1 MNYIDEM
8 NKTVERIA
16 QTVSSR
22 EVAEM
27 METRHD
33 NLMNKIE
40 KHNQILSNVTDL
52 NFKVSDLWQLSSYKD
67 STGRTLKEY
76 QVTKKGCEFLAH
88 KTTGEKGDLF
98 TIRYMNKFEEMEQ
111 YIKEQQV
118 KVPTTYKEALQHL
131 LVQVEENE
139 RLQLENQQQ
148 TKVIEKQSEVIGEMA
163 PKAEYFDALVD
174 NNLLTNIRDTAK
186 ELGVK
191 ERIFTEWLIQKNL
204 CYRDKKRKIKPYANK
219 MKYFELK
226 EFTTAWG
233 HSDTQTL
240 ITPRGKET
248 FRLLLIKDGLIK
260 DHNKQLELGLPV
272 NEVTKSDFYN

>member
-1 MNYIDEM
+1 MNEIQNINEEITM
-8 NKTVERIA
+8 
-16 QTVSSR
+16 TVSSR

-27 METRHD
+27 MEVRHD

-40 KHNQILSNVTDL
+40 KHNQILSDVTDL

-111 YIKEQQV
+111 YIKEQQQR
-118 KVPTTYKEALQHL
+118 VPTTYKEALQQL
-131 LVQVEENE
+131 LAQVEENE
-139 RLQLENQQQ
+139 KLQIENQQQ
-148 TKVIEKQSEVIGEMA
+148 TQAIEEMT
-163 PKAEYFDALVD
+163 PKADYFDALVD

-186 ELGVK
+186 QLHIK
-191 ERIFTEWLIQKNL
+191 QTAFTKWLIENNF
-204 CYRDKKRKIKPYANK
+204 CYRDVRGKIKPYADK
-219 MKYFELK
+219 MEYFELK
-226 EFTTAWG
+226 EFTTDWG

-240 ITPRGKET
+240 ITPKGKET
-248 FRLLLIKDGLIK
+248 FRLLLSKGLRVK
-260 DHNKQLELGLPV
+260 SKKKGL
-272 NEVTKSDFYN
+272 KKRAK